1 MAPEV
6 HLDASLFMGM
16 HTADPSLRAAATA
29 FFAAH
34 LERPVV
40 MTYEEVGRCDD
51 YVWRFPREVQDAY
64 YPFMDVLHSL
74 MPIRRRAYDADVL
87 AALPGLPERAP
98 GSTEDLRPRDRLLL
112 ASVVAAG
119 GELVT
124 LNPRLTALTGLGLPV
139 RTPGPAAERGVF
151 PADLDKLYEQ
161 SLVLEADHAEL

>member
-6 HLDASLFMGM
+6 FLDASLFMGM
-16 HTADPSLRAAATA
+16 HSTDPSLRAAATA

-87 AALPGLPERAP
+87 AALPGLPSQAE
-98 GSTEDLRPRDRLLL
+98 ELRPRDRLLL

-139 RTPGPAAERGVF
+139 RTPGPAADRGIF

>member
-6 HLDASLFMGM
+6 FLDASLFMGM
-16 HTADPSLRAAATA
+16 HSTDPSLRAAATA

-34 LERPVV
+34 LEQPVV

-74 MPIRRRAYDADVL
+74 MPIRRRAYDAGVL
-87 AALPGLPERAP
+87 AALPGLPARA
-98 GSTEDLRPRDRLLL
+98 EELRPRDRLLL

-139 RTPGPAAERGVF
+139 RTPGPAADRGVF